1 MLKEISQS
9 NEGASSS
16 KTTEAKPIDRKRI
29 TPFVV
34 RTFYKIGGRFDKD
47 AYTYQREVPQSSD
60 GATTTTGKAFF
71 VT

>member
-1 MLKEISQS
+1 MVKEISQS
-9 NEGASSS
+9 NEGASTSN
-16 KTTEAKPIDRKRI
+16 TTGATFIDHKRI

-60 GATTTTGKAFF
+60 GATTPGNVFF